1 MTFSMANS
9 DASTSLSKQ
18 SSAALPL
25 ALTLIAI
32 TLCIPVEMSFYII
45 GLRLTA
51 TRLLLLI
58 LAPVVLIKALK
69 KSKSSR
75 FRFVYSDLF
84 VALFGFWMVFAP
96 AMIDDLGGALN
107 HAGPDVLE
115 FGISYLATR
124 VLLTKHGQA
133 LAFIELLC
141 RVITI
146 AAVIGLLDPLTGS
159 YFTHVLS
166 NQLTGAHMPV
176 TVAWEDAYRLGLLR
190 AAGPIEHPILYGFN
204 CVICLLIASS
214 VPMKGRY
221 IMMISCLLGA
231 LFSFSSAPIQCIILG
246 FCLKGYNRIFIS
258 NPYRWLVV
266 IGGGVLAI
274 VAAFLFS
281 NSPVGFVVSNL
292 IFSSDSGFY
301 RVWTWDRVIYFVSQ
315 SPWYG
320 LGYGE
325 PPEDLNH
332 SIDSL
337 WLVLAMRAGV
347 PGAILAALALIG
359 AASLPTSGRKIDLTP
374 AERKLGMILGILIFL
389 TIFVSFTVDLW
400 GPTWILTGL
409 LIGMRAHLG
418 ELGQLKPATSTQNA
432 ASAQNVIGLLG
443 KAPDF
448 SSGAIIV
455 DDALDRPTLL
465 SVAQGRAPQLNARK
479 ALQAGS

>member
-1 MTFSMANS
+1 MPN
-9 DASTSLSKQ
+9 
-18 SSAALPL
+18 SSAVAPLSGRSVAPLPL

-51 TRLLLLI
+51 TRLLLLV
-58 LAPVVLIKALK
+58 LAPVLIVKTIQ
-69 KSKSSR
+69 KSTSRR

-84 VALFGFWMVFAP
+84 VGLFGFWMILAP
-96 AMIDDLGGALN
+96 AVVGDIAGALN

-115 FGISYLATR
+115 FGVSYLATR
-124 VLLTKHGQA
+124 ILLTKHGQA
-133 LAFIELLC
+133 LAFIDLLC

-146 AAVIGLLDPLTGS
+146 AALVGLLDPLTGS

-214 VPMKGRY
+214 VPVKGRY
-221 IMMISCLLGA
+221 LVMISCFLGA

-258 NPYRWLVV
+258 NPFRWLVL
-266 IGGGVLAI
+266 IGAGVLAI
-274 VAAFLFS
+274 ISAFLFS

-292 IFSSDSGFY
+292 IFSSDSGYY

-325 PPEDLNH
+325 LPEDLNH

-337 WLVLAMRAGV
+337 WLVLAIRAGV
-347 PGAILAALALIG
+347 PGAVLAALSLIG
-359 AASLPTSGRKIDLTP
+359 AASLPTSGRKIDLAP
-374 AERKLGMILGILIFL
+374 AEKKLGTILGILIFL
-389 TIFVSFTVDLW
+389 TLFVSFTVDLW

-418 ELGQLKPATSTQNA
+418 ELGHLRPATSP
-432 ASAQNVIGLLG
+432 ASAALG
-443 KAPDF
+443 QPRKSYDF
-448 SSGAIIV
+448 PSRAIIV
-455 DDALDRPTLL
+455 GDA
-465 SVAQGRAPQLNARK
+465 
-479 ALQAGS
+479 